1 MNTEFLYFDIG
12 LDLGAMKRFLK
23 IRDTNPMYDEVRQR
37 GAIGLP
43 TILVDDELMI
53 GFDKEKLEAVI

>member
-1 MNTEFLYFDIG
+1 
-12 LDLGAMKRFLK
+12 MKRFLK